1 MGEISKQRINKPII
15 ENSFVVCMKIIWHSS
30 LSLIVL
36 QFNDMV
42 TVIFMSHTT
51 VAALVAFILDITLSR
66 EDDAAR
72 KDSGLQW
79 WEKFSLYSADV
90 RSDEFYAL
98 PCRLDAL
105 FPAL

>member
-1 MGEISKQRINKPII
+1 MI
-15 ENSFVVCMKIIWHSS
+15 F
-30 LSLIVL
+30 
-36 QFNDMV
+36 QFNDIV

-51 VAALVAFILDITLSR
+51 VAASVAFILDITLSC

-79 WEKFSLYSADV
+79 WERFSLFNADV
-90 RSDEFYAL
+90 RNNEFYSL
-98 PCRLDAL
+98 PCRLDEL